1 MKGHMVRWSNLFI
14 FPLFMRKCTSHK
26 VVTRNYEKS
35 TSILKMRATTSIS
48 QGRWQEKHFL
58 GRYKFSWSIITLNIH
73 PHFLRDVIHACL
85 PRVREG
91 FRIFVGWWRQDTLPP
106 PWISPPGRIPFNRK
120 YRRKVLV
127 WRAYCVYHLE
137 RMYLRHGIMSVK
149 SQDGNRVGTVPQPK
163 PSLATS
169 TDFAYGSFFIW

>member
-1 MKGHMVRWSNLFI
+1 MKYYHFKQRSIPSPCIFTQGKRMFQNICWMVEARH
-14 FPLFMRKCTSHK
+14 PP
-26 VVTRNYEKS
+26 
-35 TSILKMRATTSIS
+35 IL
-48 QGRWQEKHFL
+48 
-58 GRYKFSWSIITLNIH
+58 
-73 PHFLRDVIHACL
+73 
-85 PRVREG
+85 
-91 FRIFVGWWRQDTLPP
+91 

-163 PSLATS
+163 QSLPTN
-169 TDFAYGSFFIW
+169 TDFAWVLFQLISCPSAKVKVSYSSTTLLLCGLTWGVKIETRCKSQLMT